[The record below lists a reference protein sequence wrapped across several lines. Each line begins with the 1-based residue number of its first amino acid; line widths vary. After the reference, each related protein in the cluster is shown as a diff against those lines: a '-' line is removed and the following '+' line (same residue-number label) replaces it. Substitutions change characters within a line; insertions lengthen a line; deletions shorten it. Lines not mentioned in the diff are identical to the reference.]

1 MSKKWTFESTGAGG
15 LIISPVRGGAV
26 SLHGRYGGLSKKQVA
41 YKTSPEHPLGRLLA
55 VANRGAEAE
64 QIEKAMLAM
73 KAAGEKLRVYRKEDK
88 LKASG
93 IAVRCALGDLW
104 DSLKLCPA
112 TAGDLKTAR
121 ITSVEGKIKDAEI
134 VLQAARTELK
144 ELKNV

>member
-1 MSKKWTFESTGAGG
+1 MSKKWTRNAAGDRLESLPLWSIPLDRESYILANRSPNPG
-15 LIISPVRGGAV
+15 LNA
-26 SLHGRYGGLSKKQVA
+26 
-41 YKTSPEHPLGRLLA
+41 LLA
-55 VANRGAEAE
+55 DANKGAEAE
-64 QIEKAMLAM
+64 QIEEAMLAM
-73 KAAGEKLRVYRKEDK
+73 KAAGEKLRVYREEDK

-93 IAVRCALGDLW
+93 FAVRCALGDLW

-121 ITSVEGKIKDAEI
+121 ITSVEGKIKDAET